1 MDNILKDYTVLIIG
15 PGGSGKDTLANVLT
29 CEPYGLKNIVRYTS
43 RNPRVYEKDGIDYNF
58 ISHDEYLSLRDNKK
72 FIFFSEYNMIDNG
85 KTLNVGYGTKI
96 SDFNRGTVSIAS
108 MKEFLNM
115 YSIYEDIYLVARHVL
130 VVFLYVDKN
139 TRIQSMT
146 KRLDDEAEI
155 IRRVNDDDMWCKKYL
170 NIFTKSAYFKC
181 RRRNCIFLPNLS
193 FEHSAE
199 EISEMIYKLI
209 NDDSQTLY
217 DHFNYSKHILLDWN
231 NKKG

>member
-15 PGGSGKDTLANVLT
+15 PGGSGKDTLANALT
-29 CEPYGLKNIVRYTS
+29 REPYGLKNIVRYTS

-85 KTLNVGYGTKI
+85 ENLNVGYGTKI

-115 YSIYEDIYLVARHVL
+115 YSIYEDTYLVARNVL
-130 VVFLYVDKN
+130 IVYLYVDEY
-139 TRIQSMT
+139 TRAQSMT
-146 KRLDDEAEI
+146 KRLDDNDEV
-155 IRRVNDDDMWCKKYL
+155 IRRVKDDEEWCKKYL
-170 NIFTKSAYFKC
+170 DSFEESAYFKN
-181 RRRNCIFLPNLS
+181 RRRNCIFIPNLF

-199 EISEMIYKLI
+199 EISELIYKIII
-209 NDDSQTLY
+209 NNSRNLHDYL
-217 DHFNYSKHILLDWN
+217 NYGKNILLDWY